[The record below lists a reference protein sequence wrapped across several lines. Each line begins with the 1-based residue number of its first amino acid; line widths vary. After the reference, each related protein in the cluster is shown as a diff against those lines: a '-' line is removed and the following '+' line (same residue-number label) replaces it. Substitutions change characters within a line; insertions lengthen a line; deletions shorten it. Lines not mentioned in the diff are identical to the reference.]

1 MCSKVGGCVVRF
13 CRFRG
18 CIANRRVCSKGLRG
32 CAAKAELQRFQR
44 VCSKVQRVRSEV
56 QRVCSILE
64 GVQHFGGCAVI
75 VLFQK
80 FSHEVRLKNYLHLV
94 KKKTCKV

>member
-18 CIANRRVCSKGLRG
+18 CAANRRVCSKGLRG

-64 GVQHFGGCAVI
+64 GVQHFGGCV
-75 VLFQK
+75 
-80 FSHEVRLKNYLHLV
+80 VRLEGV
-94 KKKTCKV
+94 Q